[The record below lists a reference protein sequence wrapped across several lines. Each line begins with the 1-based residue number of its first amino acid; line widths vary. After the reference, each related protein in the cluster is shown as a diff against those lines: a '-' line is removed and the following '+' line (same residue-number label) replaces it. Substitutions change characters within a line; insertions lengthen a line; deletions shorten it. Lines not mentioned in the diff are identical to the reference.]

1 MRIQRLIASFHI
13 IRSGCRATANNQVL
27 SLDTVQSY
35 MQSINRHFQFSKLDC
50 KLLGNL
56 REKYLHTSRY
66 RRQTAA
72 DSNENRSPIF
82 NILMY
87 QRWDHKRI
95 QEFYHQQGQLG
106 VLLGLQL
113 LPRGTM
119 HHLQSK
125 FHYTA
130 LETSN
135 FTLVETDQENE
146 FQTSILNVCH
156 FRYSVLWKKVSRQKQ
171 CHLTV

>member
-1 MRIQRLIASFHI
+1 
-13 IRSGCRATANNQVL
+13 
-27 SLDTVQSY
+27 
-35 MQSINRHFQFSKLDC
+35 
-50 KLLGNL
+50 
-56 REKYLHTSRY
+56 
-66 RRQTAA
+66 
-72 DSNENRSPIF
+72 
-82 NILMY
+82 MY

-156 FRYSVLWKKVSRQKQ
+156 FRYSVLWKKVSSQKQ